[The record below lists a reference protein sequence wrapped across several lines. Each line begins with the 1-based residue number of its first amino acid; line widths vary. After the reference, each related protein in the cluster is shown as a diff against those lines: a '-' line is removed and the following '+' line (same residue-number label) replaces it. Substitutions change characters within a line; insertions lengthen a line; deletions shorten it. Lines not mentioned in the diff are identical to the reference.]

1 MNCFIKLTDVVPIK
15 EDGHISYEMLTEKN
29 GCVAGCCAGISIFP
43 ETEYPLA
50 AVHDDQ
56 EGFCVLEG
64 SGLAKVGKQEFPI
77 EPEVSFIVPAG
88 TPHCIKK
95 DPASKPVKVFW
106 FHSAIK

>member
-1 MNCFIKLTDVVPIK
+1 MQYFVKRSDVEPMN
-15 EDGHISYEMLTEKN
+15 EDGHQSYEMLTAKN
-29 GCVAGCCAGISIFP
+29 GCVAGCCTGISLYP
-43 ETEYPLA
+43 GTEYPVA

-64 SGLAKVGKQEFPI
+64 YGWARVGDAEFPI

-95 DPASKPVKVFW
+95 NPASKPVKVFW
-106 FHSAIK
+106 FHSAIG